1 MSHAYFMGGSR
12 CGKIIRKD
20 ILLIQSWTCS
30 YLSFHKSNVGYPGT
44 EPVPP
49 RLEGDVQSPELPN
62 YGIEW
67 VVLILR
73 VSRARVCWVFVIFL
87 FSCKF
92 WGCTLNRLRPLASA
106 SFLFHIRKE
115 MSPYTQ
121 LRSCCQDSVSHRSW
135 MNEWVDD
142 SWVSHLCYSNAW
154 TM

>member
-1 MSHAYFMGGSR
+1 M
-12 CGKIIRKD
+12 RKD
-20 ILLIQSWTCS
+20 YQEGYLTYSELNLFLLVFPQIQRW
-30 YLSFHKSNVGYPGT
+30 HPGT

-92 WGCTLNRLRPLASA
+92 WGCTSNRLRPLASA
-106 SFLFHIRKE
+106 SSLFHIRKE
-115 MSPYTQ
+115 MSPSTQ

-142 SWVSHLCYSNAW
+142 SSVSHLCYSYAW
-154 TM
+154 TT